1 MWVNH
6 PMESG
11 YAGTSITADERE
23 MDVVTVKMNDIE
35 SGNILKDEI
44 HHANVVW

>member
-1 MWVNH
+1 MNH
-6 PMESG
+6 PVKSG

-23 MDVVTVKMNDIE
+23 MDVVAVKMNDVE
-35 SGNILKDEI
+35 SGDILKEEI